1 MKKLTLL
8 ILTLFISVFLIGQE
22 IQGMK
27 TITISTGSTNTLS
40 LSSDVSLIYIYSDNE
55 TLSSSFSVNA
65 TGTPVEGNVF
75 EFRYYGKTD
84 LNGNT
89 FSIFGTYLTQ
99 GQLGNAVF
107 NKIIIYAHY
116 FSGVW
121 KVFIVESIDS
131 QLWIKPNDIE
141 ALAITTTKITDKNVT
156 LAKIED
162 ITSGSIIVGNVSNIP
177 TSVAVTGD
185 IGINNAGL
193 TSISNDVI
201 VDANIKT
208 TAEIGYS
215 KLDLTGS
222 VLNADLAGSVAW
234 DKMVPLT
241 VSKVPVID
249 ASGEIVASS
258 ITATELG
265 YAAGVTSPLQPQI
278 DGKITSGLAS
288 GKIFIGSG
296 AGAAVE
302 QILTGDV
309 TIATT
314 GVTTIPA
321 ATVTGSQIAA
331 NTIIPA
337 NLEDELQKEI
347 ITCYL
352 SFETGFQGTYKI
364 KMSYTCE
371 LTNAHVN
378 IIKALAGT
386 DNASLNFQDNAGN
399 NMTGGSLVTGN
410 LPIILSSALGTVV
423 NTAITGNNTLY
434 DGNVLQLTT
443 SKATAGGVIIVTLEF
458 TRVLD
463 DRL

>member
-27 TITISTGSTNTLS
+27 TIEISTGSTNILS
-40 LSSDVSLIYIYSDNE
+40 LSSDVSLVYIVADDE
-55 TLSSSFSVNA
+55 TLTSNFSIA
-65 TGTPVEGNVF
+65 AAGTPIEGSVF
-75 EFRYYGKTD
+75 EFRYYGKLD
-84 LNGNT
+84 LNGNFFT
-89 FSIFGTYLTQ
+89 IFGQTITQ

-116 FSGVW
+116 FSGAW
-121 KVFIVESIDS
+121 KVFVVESIDA
-131 QLWIKPNDIE
+131 QFWVQPKNLEPNS
-141 ALAITTTKITDKNVT
+141 ITTIKILDANVT
-156 LAKIED
+156 LAKVEN
-162 ITSGSIIVGNVSNIP
+162 ITSGSIIIGSAGNIP
-177 TSVAVTGD
+177 TEVPMSGD
-185 IGINNAGL
+185 IGIIASGATDIAAGAIVNADINGAAA
-193 TSISNDVI
+193 
-201 VDANIKT
+201 VD
-208 TAEIGYS
+208 YS
-215 KLDLTGS
+215 KLNLTGS

-241 VSKVPVID
+241 VSKIPVID

-265 YAAGVTSPLQPQI
+265 YVSGVTSPLQPQI

-296 AGAAVE
+296 GGAAVA
-302 QILTGDV
+302 QTLTGDI

-331 NTIIPA
+331 NTIITA

-410 LPIILSSALGTVV
+410 LPIILSSITGTVV
-423 NTAITGNNTLY
+423 NTVITGNNTLY
-434 DGNVLQLTT
+434 DGDILQLTT

-458 TRVLD
+458 TRVFD